1 MTTTADVPAVTFVTP
16 RYGADVLGGAEAG
29 ARLLATRLAADGRR
43 VEVITS
49 CASSMRT
56 WADDYPEGTT
66 LEDGVK
72 VTRCRVDR
80 VRAPDFD
87 ARSDRI
93 LPNARRASMT
103 DARAWIDEQGPTSG
117 ALIEAVAAVAGG
129 IAVFYPYLYH
139 PTVRGLPAAR
149 VPTVLYPAAHP
160 EAPLDLPV
168 FDAVSE
174 NAGGIA
180 FQTRAEQALVHER
193 FPATSRSVQ
202 AMIGLPVEM
211 DTDPDPAAARA
222 ALGLGDEPFVLCL
235 GRVDRGKGTHDLV
248 ERFGRWRAGGGRSRL
263 VLAGPVAQAV
273 PSTDGVV
280 CLGPIPEAHKFGLVA
295 AADAVINP
303 SFHEAFSIVILEAW
317 LAGTPVLVNG
327 WCAPLV
333 EHCANSGGGLFY
345 TGRTDF
351 EAALTR
357 LVDDEAMRR
366 RMAAAGGRYVRRAYG
381 WPAVRARFDGL
392 TGRLLR

>member
-1 MTTTADVPAVTFVTP
+1 MNHPTTPRVTFVTP

-43 VEVITS
+43 VAVITS
-49 CASSMRT
+49 CASSMQT
-56 WADDYPEGTT
+56 WADDYPAATT
-66 LEDGVK
+66 VEDGVT
-72 VTRCRVDR
+72 VIRCPVDR
-80 VRAPDFD
+80 VRAADFD
-87 ARSDRI
+87 VRSNRI
-93 LPNARRASMT
+93 LPNAGQT
-103 DARAWIDEQGPTSG
+103 TLIDAEAWIDEQGPTSA
-117 ALIEAVAAVAGG
+117 ALIEAVEAVDDG

-149 VPTVLYPAAHP
+149 VPTMLYPAAHR
-160 EAPLDLPV
+160 ELPLDLPV
-168 FDAVSE
+168 FDPVFEGAE
-174 NAGGIA
+174 AIA

-193 FPATSRSVQ
+193 FPATTRSVQ
-202 AMIGLPVEM
+202 AMIGLPVEF
-211 DTDPDPAAARA
+211 DASPDPAAARS

-235 GRVDRGKGTHDLV
+235 GRIDRGKGTHDLV
-248 ERFGRWRAGGGRSRL
+248 ERFGRWRAAGGRTRL
-263 VLAGPVAQAV
+263 VLAGPIAEAV

-295 AADAVINP
+295 AADVLINP

-333 EHCANSGGGLFY
+333 EHCVSSGGGLFY

-351 EAALTR
+351 ETALTR
-357 LVDDEAMRR
+357 LVGDDAMRR
-366 RMAAAGGRYVRRAYG
+366 RLAAAGGRYVRRAYG

-392 TGRLLR
+392 TARLLR